1 MKTKIIVGLILFVVG
16 IMLDIVSEVTDIWL
30 IRVPAYILWPVGM
43 VIGIN
48 ALLARK
54 NSNNSD
60 TYTK

>member
-16 IMLDIVSEVTDIWL
+16 ITLDIVSEVTDIWF
-30 IRVPAYILWPVGM
+30 IEIPASILWPVGM